1 MRVPFLLASPSRG
14 ASLRQTQWQPHVLA
28 LNAPASLRPW
38 LTAGGS
44 LTARLKDHSQTF
56 RVQCLHQRVARCLSD
71 EAAVIGLH
79 RPGRVWER
87 EVLLRC
93 DNTPVVFAHT
103 VVPMSATA
111 ADWPLFSALGERSLG
126 TTLFGDPQ
134 VRRGVLE
141 FARLRE
147 GHPLARRAAAALGLG
162 NEDQLREA
170 PPQERILYARRCL
183 YRRRRGTLLVTEVF
197 LPSVLDLKQQRSYNE

>member
-1 MRVPFLLASPSRG
+1 MTLAHGSASVRTS
-14 ASLRQTQWQPHVLA
+14 SLRQTQWQPHVLA
-28 LNAPASLRPW
+28 LNAPHAFHHW
-38 LTAGGS
+38 LTGGGS
-44 LTARLKDHSQTF
+44 LTAKLKAHSSAF
-56 RVQCLHQRVARCLSD
+56 RVQCLHQRTARCLSD

-103 VVPMSATA
+103 VVPMAATA
-111 ADWPLFSALGERSLG
+111 SDWPLFSALGERSLG
-126 TTLFGDPQ
+126 TTLFGDPL

-147 GHPLARRAAAALGLG
+147 GHPLAQRARRALGLDG
-162 NEDQLREA
+162 
-170 PPQERILYARRCL
+170 PQELILYARRCL
-183 YRRRRGTLLVTEVF
+183 YRRRQGTLLVTEVF
-197 LPSVLDLKQQRSYNE
+197 LPSVLELTQQVITTNTI